1 MIAPGLGLVAG
12 GVALAVWLVLVFA
25 RDGFWLTA
33 ERDTQRLPPEPAV
46 WPAVTAVVPAR
57 DEADV
62 IARSIG
68 SLIAQ
73 DYPGDFRVILVDD
86 NSSDGTGEI
95 AQSIISSSPSPSGEG
110 TGVGAV
116 SLTGSACEATP
127 HPNPA
132 SGRSGSQPDLN
143 RAGHGLPDAPE
154 GEGLR
159 NSHRLTILSGQPLAP
174 GWTGK
179 LWAVS
184 QGIAAAGDTPD
195 YLWLTDADIAHAPD
209 TLRTLV
215 TRAVGEQRV
224 LVSLM
229 ARLRCESLAE
239 RALIPAFVWF
249 FQMLYPFGAV
259 NKPTGVGAA
268 AGGCMLANRT
278 ALERA
283 GGIAAVRGALI
294 DDCAFGALMKRQGPV
309 WLGLTDRSVSIRV
322 YDTWAS
328 VAAMISRSA
337 YAQLNYSPVLLAG
350 TLFGL
355 GLIYLGP
362 VLLTLFGQGYAQA
375 LGFGAWAL
383 MAIAFQ
389 PMLRFYRRSP
399 LWGVALPGIAI
410 FYAGCTFASAW
421 AHWRGRG
428 GMWKGRAQAAI
439 GA

>member
-1 MIAPGLGLVAG
+1 M
-12 GVALAVWLVLVFA
+12 VWLVLVFA

-33 ERDTQRLPPEPAV
+33 ERDTRGLPPEPPH
-46 WPAVTAVVPAR
+46 WPTVAAVVPAR

-73 DYPGDFRVILVDD
+73 NYPGEFRVVLVDD
-86 NSSDGTGEI
+86 NSSDGT
-95 AQSIISSSPSPSGEG
+95 AD
-110 TGVGAV
+110 VA
-116 SLTGSACEATP
+116 
-127 HPNPA
+127 
-132 SGRSGSQPDLN
+132 R
-143 RAGHGLPDAPE
+143 GLADV
-154 GEGLR
+154 
-159 NSHRLTILSGQPLAP
+159 SHRLTIITGQPLAP

-184 QGIAAAGDTPD
+184 QGIAEAGEAPD

-215 TRAVGEQRV
+215 TRAVGERRV

-259 NKPTGVGAA
+259 NKPKGVGAA
-268 AGGCMLANRT
+268 AGGCMLASRV

-337 YAQLNYSPVLLAG
+337 YAQLSYSPVLLAG

-362 VLLTLFGQGYAQA
+362 VLLTLFGHGYAQA

-399 LWGVALPGIAI
+399 LWGVALPAIAL